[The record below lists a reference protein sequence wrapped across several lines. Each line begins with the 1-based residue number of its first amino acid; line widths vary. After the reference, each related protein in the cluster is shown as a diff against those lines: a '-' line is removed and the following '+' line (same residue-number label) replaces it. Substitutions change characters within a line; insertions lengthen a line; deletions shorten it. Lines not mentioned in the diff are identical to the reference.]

1 MAKLTP
7 RQKTFVAEYLVD
19 LNGTQA
25 AIRAGYSKR
34 TANEQAA
41 RLLANVS
48 VATAVQKG
56 MDKRAQ
62 RTEIDQDRVLG
73 WIEETV
79 ERCRNVKLVTDK
91 KGKPLMVPTDEVC
104 PICEGAKTLDI
115 GEAIPRDCPGC
126 DATGKLL
133 RAAVVTFEPYAVL
146 KGAELA
152 GKHLKMFTEKVEIDD
167 KRPILLRHSVP
178 RQEHDPQDSVQ

>member
-1 MAKLTP
+1 MAKLTA
-7 RQKTFVAEYLVD
+7 RQKTFVAEYLVS
-19 LNGTQA
+19 LNATQA
-25 AIRAGYSKR
+25 AIKSGYSKR
-34 TANEQAA
+34 TANEQGS

-48 VATAVQKG
+48 VAAAIQVA
-56 MDKRAQ
+56 MEKRAQ
-62 RTEIDQDRVLG
+62 RTGIDQDRVLG

-79 ERCRNVKLVTDK
+79 ERCRNVKLVADK
-91 KGKPLMVPTDEVC
+91 NGKPLMLPTDEVC

-133 RAAVVTFEPYAVL
+133 RAAVVAFEPYAVL

-152 GKHLKMFTEKVEIDD
+152 GKHLKMFTDKVEFTADD
-167 KRPILLRHSVP
+167 DLLKVLAAG
-178 RQEHDPQDSVQ
+178 RQRAAAHAG